1 MVNKSILSDKAHHMI
16 FEEAEM
22 RKTAALTGAVLAVLL
37 LMSGCT
43 GNLFMQWDQPE
54 VPSSSELNDKAS
66 TDPEGFLSDVEDY
79 LDGDAID
86 DSNAGDVNT
95 ALKDNIYDPSTG
107 TPPSGEQEQKAALLI
122 GEVAIA
128 GNDNAGKVVD
138 NVPGVLSSI
147 DDGTS
152 SDPEAF
158 IRELLPAGLSQ
169 PEFDAMVGALVEAG
183 EAYLDFGDSLT
194 SPVVAEEQVP
204 FMSSADIGDTLN
216 RAAAGIALI
225 AALDAMDDTVNGTY
239 STSNSSDLQNIVE
252 GASYSGPDPTTAF
265 DGNMTYYDG
274 AQNIL
279 ELAGFDVS

>member
-1 MVNKSILSDKAHHMI
+1 
-16 FEEAEM
+16 M
-22 RKTAALTGAVLAVLL
+22 RKTAVLAGAVLAVLL

-43 GNLFMQWDQPE
+43 GNLFMQLDKPE

-66 TDPEGFLSDVEDY
+66 TDPDGFISDVEDY

-95 ALKDNIYDPSTG
+95 ALKTIYDPGSG
-107 TPPSGEQEQKAALLI
+107 SSPSGETEQKAALLI

-128 GNDNAGKVVD
+128 GNDIAGKVVD
-138 NVPGVLSSI
+138 NVAGVLSSI
-147 DDGTS
+147 DEGTS

-158 IRELLPAGLSQ
+158 IKALLPAGLSQ
-169 PEFDAMVGALVEAG
+169 PEFDAMVAALVEAG
-183 EAYLDFGDSLT
+183 EAYLEFGDSLS

-216 RAAAGIALI
+216 RAAAGIAII
-225 AALDAMDDTVNGTY
+225 AALDASDGDVTDGYTTDTSALYAVYTGGSFTN
-239 STSNSSDLQNIVE
+239 NQ
-252 GASYSGPDPTTAF
+252 DPTEAF
-265 DGNMTYYDG
+265 DGTITYYDG
-274 AQNIL
+274 AQNLL

>member
-1 MVNKSILSDKAHHMI
+1 
-16 FEEAEM
+16 M
-22 RKTAALTGAVLAVLL
+22 RKTAALAGAVLTVLL

-43 GNLFMQWDQPE
+43 GNLFMQLDQPE

-66 TDPEGFLSDVEDY
+66 TDPEGFISDVEDY
-79 LDGDAID
+79 LDGGAID

-158 IRELLPAGLSQ
+158 IRELLPAGLSST
-169 PEFDAMVGALVEAG
+169 EFNAMVAALVEAG
-183 EAYLDFGDSLT
+183 EAYLDFGESLDQDLDGT
-194 SPVVAEEQVP
+194 LEEVP

-225 AALDAMDDTVNGTY
+225 AALDAMDGTVDGTY
-239 STSNSSDLQNIVE
+239 STSYSSDLQNIVE

-265 DGNMTYYDG
+265 DGSLTDYDG
-274 AQNIL
+274 AQNLL

>member
-1 MVNKSILSDKAHHMI
+1 
-16 FEEAEM
+16 M
-22 RKTAALTGAVLAVLL
+22 RKTAALAGVVLAVLL

-66 TDPEGFLSDVEDY
+66 TDPDGFISDVEDY
-79 LDGDAID
+79 LDGGAID

-95 ALKDNIYDPSTG
+95 ALNIIHTS
-107 TPPSGEQEQKAALLI
+107 PPDAETDQKTLLLI

-138 NVPGVLSSI
+138 NVPGVLS
-147 DDGTS
+147 TL
-152 SDPEAF
+152 SDPATSDVTPEDF
-158 IRELLPAGLSQ
+158 IRELLHAGLSSSD
-169 PEFDAMVGALVEAG
+169 FNAMVLALVEAG
-183 EAYLDFGDSLT
+183 EAYLEFGDSLT

-216 RAAAGIALI
+216 RAAAGIAII
-225 AALDAMDDTVNGTY
+225 AALDALDDNIINGSAGSHTDQLVIGELFEVAY
-239 STSNSSDLQNIVE
+239 GIGTL
-252 GASYSGPDPTTAF
+252 PTDPTEAF
-265 DGNMTYYDG
+265 DETSGSSYRG
-274 AQNIL
+274 AINLI